1 MLSTTGATIH
11 YAATSMR
18 VDSEAAGIAFLTT
31 VAFIV
36 SIELLGHN
44 FFFFA
49 LKCRHWVQPPFCNH
63 GDATPMPATLH
74 PAPQSKVAFIVSI
87 GGLATFSLLC
97 QTERSAQLHPAIG
110 RSTQ

>member
-1 MLSTTGATIH
+1 M
-11 YAATSMR
+11 
-18 VDSEAAGIAFLTT
+18 DSEAAGRAFLTP

-44 FFFFA
+44 FFFA
-49 LKCRHWVQPPFCNH
+49 LKCRHWAQSPFCNH

-87 GGLATFSLLC
+87 GGLANFSLLC
-97 QTERSAQLHPAIG
+97 QTGKGAQLHPAIG